1 MLLGLLWFFLYKKR
15 DVLGQPKNHDQNCHS
30 NLHHVYPRSRIP
42 RKYRAKL
49 LGNWI
54 VIRVPIRTHNYF
66 HTIFGNRTPE
76 EQIRHLRKMCDEN
89 GILDGLIYNI
99 FKLCFDEI
107 FGGRRNFTE
116 MVEVFKQWDLPEETK
131 ARSSE
136 KLARVRR
143 ILNDEIGGGIRIRR
157 FKLN

>member
-1 MLLGLLWFFLYKKR
+1 MGKLK
-15 DVLGQPKNHDQNCHS
+15 DHNQNCHS

-42 RKYRAKL
+42 RNYRAKL

-54 VIRVPIRTHNYF
+54 VIRVPVRAHNYF
-66 HTIFGNRTPE
+66 HTIFGNRVPE
-76 EQIRHLRKMCDEN
+76 EQVIHLRKMCDES
-89 GILDGLIYNI
+89 GVLDSLIYNT

-116 MVEVFKQWDLPEETK
+116 MVEILKQWDLSK
-131 ARSSE
+131 GAGKCCAE
-136 KLARVRR
+136 KLICVKRFLTEK
-143 ILNDEIGGGIRIRR
+143 IEGGIRIRK

>member
-1 MLLGLLWFFLYKKR
+1 M
-15 DVLGQPKNHDQNCHS
+15 GQSKNRDQNCHS

-49 LGNWI
+49 AGKRFT
-54 VIRVPIRTHNYF
+54 IRVPIRAHNYF
-66 HTIFGNRTPE
+66 HTIFGNRIPE
-76 EQIRHLRKMCDEN
+76 EQVGHLKEMCDKN
-89 GILDGLIYNI
+89 GVLDDLIYNT

-107 FGGRRNFTE
+107 FGGWRNFTE
-116 MVEVFKQWDLPEETK
+116 MAEILKQWNFSEETK

-136 KLARVRR
+136 NLACVRR
-143 ILNDEIGGGIRIRR
+143 VLNDEVEGGIRIRR